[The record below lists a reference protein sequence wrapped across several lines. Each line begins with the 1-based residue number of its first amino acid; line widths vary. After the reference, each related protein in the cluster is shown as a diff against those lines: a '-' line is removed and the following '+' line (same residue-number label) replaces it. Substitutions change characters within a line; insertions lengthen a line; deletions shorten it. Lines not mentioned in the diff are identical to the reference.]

1 MKRTL
6 THYLKWIETYALVS
20 NFINVVYWQHIIYG
34 SNCAHCEKLYTIV
47 VNTVNILLTWA
58 WAGGHIFSKTRVLR
72 RGMDIAETSVPRK
85 LQTLWLL
92 SQPQTSLLCFLHH
105 QEGREHSPAR
115 FHAMQPLAGLLPI
128 PGHQGE
134 CGKDREPG
142 RVTCRP
148 TRCSPTG

>member
-1 MKRTL
+1 MEAK
-6 THYLKWIETYALVS
+6 
-20 NFINVVYWQHIIYG
+20 
-34 SNCAHCEKLYTIV
+34 AHTEKLYTIV
-47 VNTVNILLTWA
+47 DNTIICINLSW
-58 WAGGHIFSKTRVLR
+58 GRGHFFSETHVLQ
-72 RGMDIAETSVPRK
+72 RGMGIEGTSVPRI

-128 PGHQGE
+128 PDHQGG